1 MIGEQTPVAS
11 EAPPSISGDDLV
23 GQVLTANPGE
33 WAGTPYPSL
42 SYQWCASG
50 DGGVQGVCPD
60 GYSAIDAG
68 TSQTYTVVQQ
78 DIGEAL
84 TVVVSAGNPL
94 ATTSA
99 SAAPTSSIAGA
110 Q

>member
-1 MIGEQTPVAS
+1 VIGEQTPVAS
-11 EAPPSISGDDLV
+11 DSQPSISGDDIV

-42 SYQWCASG
+42 SYRWCVSG
-50 DGGVQGVCPD
+50 GGVQGDCPD
-60 GYSAIDAG
+60 GYSAIDGATG
-68 TSQTYTVVQQ
+68 QTYTAAQG
-78 DIGEAL
+78 DIGAAL

-94 ATTSA
+94 TTASA
-99 SAAPTSSIAGA
+99 SAAPASSIANA